1 MRALR
6 KQRHRGQQFPDF
18 VRRIAVTKH
27 RQAKGGLGDED
38 VAAHG
43 FERRTGR
50 VGRVLVVA
58 GGDDADAFVS
68 DRDLRRAQHMAGG
81 MKSDGD
87 VAEFYLF
94 AIGNGLRA
102 AGKMVAVAQPHHVE
116 RLLGGQHR
124 AMTRPGMVGMAVGD
138 DGALDRPHRI
148 DVEAAGLAGQAGS
161 HRHQDV
167 LRTHFRYIGRAAA
180 IFTSPRRGEVK
191 PREPSKELMPA
202 RLFLSS
208 GDLVADRR
216 FDFARDLQLKGEL
229 VAAADLLAQATEL
242 APGFASAWFTLA
254 EIREQLG
261 ERDAAIAAFRKAR
274 DADPDDRHGASLRLM
289 LLGAEKLSEMP
300 PAYVRALFDQYAPK
314 FESALVDDLGYR
326 GPALLFKAVL
336 AARHAVRKP
345 AFFRRAIDLGCGTGL
360 AASAFAKGVDHFT
373 GIDLSPRM
381 IEKARATG
389 LYAELEVADMLEGLR
404 GRPDASA
411 DLILAADAMVY
422 VADLAPV
429 LTEARRVLVAGGL
442 LAFTV
447 ETHGGDGV
455 VIGEGLRY
463 AHGALTCARRST
475 RPVLDCRSLK
485 SCRRATRTTRRC
497 PVWSWWRRRSD
508 SASRKSGACRRSGA
522 ASQSRHFAIAERA
535 GM

>member
-1 MRALR
+1 
-6 KQRHRGQQFPDF
+6 
-18 VRRIAVTKH
+18 
-27 RQAKGGLGDED
+27 
-38 VAAHG
+38 
-43 FERRTGR
+43 
-50 VGRVLVVA
+50 
-58 GGDDADAFVS
+58 
-68 DRDLRRAQHMAGG
+68 
-81 MKSDGD
+81 
-87 VAEFYLF
+87 
-94 AIGNGLRA
+94 
-102 AGKMVAVAQPHHVE
+102 
-116 RLLGGQHR
+116 
-124 AMTRPGMVGMAVGD
+124 
-138 DGALDRPHRI
+138 
-148 DVEAAGLAGQAGS
+148 
-161 HRHQDV
+161 
-167 LRTHFRYIGRAAA
+167 
-180 IFTSPRRGEVK
+180 
-191 PREPSKELMPA
+191 MPV

-229 VAAADLLAQATEL
+229 VAAADLFAQATEL

-289 LLGAEKLSEMP
+289 LLGAEKLSDMP

-314 FESALVDDLGYR
+314 FESALVGDLGYR

-373 GIDLSPRM
+373 GIDLSQRM

-404 GRPDASA
+404 GRPEASA

-429 LTEARRVLVAGGL
+429 LKEARRVLVTGGL

-447 ETHGGDGV
+447 ETYGGDGV

-463 AHGALTCARRST
+463 AHGALHVRAAIDAAGLGLSQFEELSARNEDN
-475 RPVLDCRSLK
+475 RPVPGL
-485 SCRRATRTTRRC
+485 
-497 PVWSWWRRRSD
+497 VVV
-508 SASRKSGACRRSGA
+508 A
-522 ASQSRHFAIAERA
+522 AKI
-535 GM
+535 